1 MFGFYRV
8 GVAVPKIAVAD
19 VEANLDAVLRLIEE
33 SRESA
38 PSVLLFPELTLTG
51 YTAGD
56 LFLQERLWQAQER
69 AVTTLCERTAS
80 VDTMIVLG
88 AGVLH
93 HGRRYNCAL
102 VMQCGKILG
111 IVPKSLLPNTKE
123 FYEKRWFASGKD
135 IRNETLS
142 FASQKAIPFGVDLLF
157 EDELY
162 LSVGIELCED
172 LWSLVPPSLHQA
184 ASGATLLL
192 NLSASNELIG
202 KAAYRENLV
211 RSQSARCV
219 AAYAYASSGTGESS
233 TDTVFGG
240 DAMVAENGVL
250 LCRSERFART
260 SQYRFADVD
269 LQKLRSLRLAE
280 TSFADEAIKSYRRIA
295 LSPVPTP
302 ETLSRP
308 VDPHPFVPSD
318 PSRRKAHCEE
328 IVAIQSHALL
338 KRLEHTGIKKV
349 VIGIS
354 GGLDSTLALL
364 ATHRAFE
371 IAGLPSNQIIT
382 VSMPSDATTT
392 RTKKNAKALCEALG
406 TDYREVPIAEETRR
420 MLAAIGHDS
429 DTHDITYENT
439 QARLRTSILMNMAN
453 MEAAL
458 VIGTGD
464 LSEITLGWN
473 TYNGDHMSMYAINAS
488 VPKTLVRYLIAY
500 FAEKE
505 PKLRE
510 ILEDILDTPVSP
522 ELIPSGGDEIVQE
535 TEKIIG
541 PYELHDFFL
550 YHFIKYGAEPE
561 KIRYLANIAFQ
572 GRYDDATIVKWLRL
586 FLTRFF
592 AQQFKRSAMPD
603 GPKVGTVSLS
613 PRADWRMPSDAVA
626 KQWLQGLED

>member
-33 SRESA
+33 SHESA

-51 YTAGD
+51 YTASD
-56 LFLQERLWQAQER
+56 LFFQDTLWQAQER
-69 AVTTLCERTAS
+69 AVATLCEHTAS
-80 VDTMIVLG
+80 VDTMIVM
-88 AGVLH
+88 GVGILH
-93 HGRRYNCAL
+93 RGRRYNCAL
-102 VMQCGKILG
+102 VTQRGKILG
-111 IVPKSLLPNTKE
+111 IVPKSVLPNTKE
-123 FYEKRWFASGKD
+123 FYEKRWFVSGKD

-142 FASQKAIPFGVDLLF
+142 FASQGAIPFGVDLLF
-157 EDELY
+157 EDASY

-172 LWSLVPPSLHQA
+172 LWSFVPPSLYQA

-202 KAAYRENLV
+202 KAAYREHLV

-240 DAMVAENGVL
+240 DAMVAENGAL
-250 LCRSERFART
+250 LCRAERFARE

-269 LQKLRSLRLAE
+269 LQKLRALRLAE
-280 TSFADEAIKSYRRIA
+280 TSFADEEIMSYRRIA
-295 LSPVPTP
+295 LDPVPTP
-302 ETLSRP
+302 VSLSRP
-308 VDPHPFVPSD
+308 IDPHPFVPTD
-318 PSRRKAHCEE
+318 PAQRKAHCEE
-328 IVAIQSHALL
+328 IIAIQSHALL
-338 KRLEHTGIKKV
+338 KRLEHTGIKKT

-371 IAGLPSNQIIT
+371 IAGLPNHHIVT
-382 VSMPSDATTT
+382 VSMPSDATST

-406 TDYREVPIAEETRR
+406 TDYREVSIANETRH
-420 MLAAIGHDS
+420 MLEAIGHDGVA
-429 DTHDITYENT
+429 HDIAYENT

-464 LSEITLGWN
+464 LSEIALGWS

-488 VPKTLVRYLIAY
+488 VPKTLVRYLIGY

-505 PKLRE
+505 PKLRK

-522 ELIPSGGDEIVQE
+522 ELIPSSDGKIAQE

-550 YHFIKYGAEPE
+550 YHFLKYGAEPE
-561 KIRYLANIAFQ
+561 KIRYLANIAFKT
-572 GRYDDATIVKWLRL
+572 RYDDATIVKWLRL
-586 FLTRFF
+586 FLKRFF

-626 KQWLQGLED
+626 KQWLQRLD